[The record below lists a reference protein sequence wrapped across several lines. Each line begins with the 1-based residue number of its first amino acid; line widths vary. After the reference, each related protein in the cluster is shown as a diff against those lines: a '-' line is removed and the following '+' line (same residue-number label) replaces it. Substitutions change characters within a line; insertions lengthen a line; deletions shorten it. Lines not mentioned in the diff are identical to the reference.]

1 MLHKIIELK
10 DYLFWSKNIEDQI
23 VIGGN
28 VKGISY
34 GKVSFVIEEEKV
46 TLLIEVPTQLIEK
59 DYNDSPIVFLK
70 NELEFNIILDLIEE
84 YNVKLSKNE
93 IINHHKRENLIIN
106 TLSLF
111 K

>member
-1 MLHKIIELK
+1 MLHKIVELK

-28 VKGISY
+28 VKGVSY

-46 TLLIEVPTQLIEK
+46 TLLIELPTQLIVK
-59 DYNDSPIVFLK
+59 DYNDSPIIFLK
-70 NELEFNIILDLIEE
+70 NELEFNIILDLIDE

-106 TLSLF
+106 TLELF
-111 K
+111 E